1 MGGLDETSNGTT
13 SFTITSI
20 DFVNDLPDEVHATTA
35 TTRETTRHNRF
46 EAWYFR
52 HTPNRITRMSVM
64 NCSSVYRTR
73 RRPYRTRYV
82 RPGN

>member
-35 TTRETTRHNRF
+35 TTRETTRHD
-46 EAWYFR
+46 
-52 HTPNRITRMSVM
+52 
-64 NCSSVYRTR
+64 
-73 RRPYRTRYV
+73 
-82 RPGN
+82 